1 MLRDGS
7 TGDWLGTF
15 LGHKGAIWAAKLDSD
30 GGRAVTG
37 SADFTAKIW
46 DTFTGLELATLSH
59 NHIVKS
65 VDISPSGS
73 HVVTGGQEKKLRM
86 YNVERAEADPSFFV
100 SGQHDA
106 SRSGTA
112 HDGTIKAVV
121 WDDERSLVVSAAE
134 DKIVRWW
141 DTRTLECVHSMNL
154 PDPITSMDRS
164 HDAALLSLT
173 TGKKVLFLDSSSRQ
187 PTISHTLDYTPSSAS
202 LHPNLGDRFVTGSTL
217 DGWVRV
223 HAAESGT
230 EQEVYKGHHGPVH
243 CISYS
248 PDGELYA
255 SGSED
260 GTLRLWQTSPKT
272 FGLWRYDDGSDTNDQ
287 G

>member
-15 LGHKGAIWAAKLDSD
+15 LGHKGAIWTAKLDTD

-37 SADFTAKIW
+37 SADFTAKVW
-46 DTFTGLELATLSH
+46 DTFTGSELATLAH
-59 NHIVKS
+59 NHIVRS

-73 HVVTGGQEKKLRM
+73 HIVTGGQEKKLRL
-86 YNVERAEADPSFFV
+86 YDVERPETEPFVFVTNESEA
-100 SGQHDA
+100 SG
-106 SRSGTA
+106 STLA
-112 HDGTIKAVV
+112 HDGTIKSVV
-121 WDDERSLVVSAAE
+121 WDDERSQVVSAGE

-141 DTRTLECVHSMNL
+141 DLRTLKCVHAMSL
-154 PDPITSMDRS
+154 LDPITSMDRS

-173 TGKKVLFLDSSSRQ
+173 TGKQVIFLDSSSRQ
-187 PTISHTLDYTPSSAS
+187 PVIAHTLDYTPSSAS
-202 LHPNLGDRFVTGSTL
+202 LHPMLGDRFVTGSTQ

-223 HAAESGT
+223 HEAEGGI
-230 EQEVYKGHHGPVH
+230 EREVYKGHHGPVH
-243 CISYS
+243 CICYS

-260 GTLRLWQTSPKT
+260 GTLRLWQTAPKT
-272 FGLWRYDDGSDTNDQ
+272 FGLWRYDEGIAVNS
-287 G
+287 